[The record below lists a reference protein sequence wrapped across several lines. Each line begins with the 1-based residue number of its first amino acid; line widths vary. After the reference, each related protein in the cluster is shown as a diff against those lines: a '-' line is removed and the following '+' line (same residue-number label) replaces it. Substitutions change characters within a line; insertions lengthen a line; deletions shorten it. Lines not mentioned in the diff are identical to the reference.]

1 MEKYIWFEK
10 QKNYEM
16 RIEKS
21 ISLKLRGKS
30 KKIGESVEEED
41 SQKRTNRVGQMQ
53 LACVPM
59 KIRERDGG
67 ARVCPGPKR
76 SERAS
81 ELFVARGN

>member
-30 KKIGESVEEED
+30 KKIGESVEGRRFAEAHEPRRAD
-41 SQKRTNRVGQMQ
+41 
-53 LACVPM
+53 A
-59 KIRERDGG
+59 
-67 ARVCPGPKR
+67 ARV
-76 SERAS
+76 RAD
-81 ELFVARGN
+81 ENTRA